1 MFDKINLEAL
11 DRSDMETAAAFVQ
24 SVATVAHIV
33 FGADASKSEM
43 QDALYVIAH
52 SLDVAGTILYAC
64 ADGVPRV
71 KPLAEHE
78 MLQKEIA

>member
-33 FGADASKSEM
+33 FGADVSKVEM
-43 QDALYVIAH
+43 QDALYVTAH
-52 SLDVAGTILYAC
+52 SLDVAGAILYTC
-64 ADGVPRV
+64 ADSA
-71 KPLAEHE
+71 PLVGPMAERE
-78 MLQKEIA
+78 MLQKATA